1 MEQLD
6 EPQPASP
13 LTMGQIVDSALR
25 AVAAMKMSVSSVT
38 SAVPD
43 QDGWNVSVELVE
55 RRGIPSTN
63 DMLGLYELRVDRA
76 GNVVRYMRTR
86 MRRRCD
92 VGQ

>member
-6 EPQPASP
+6 ERQPGAP
-13 LTMGQIVDSALR
+13 LAMSQIVDAALR
-25 AVAAMKMSVSSVT
+25 ALAVLKMNVSAVT

-43 QDGWNVSVELVE
+43 GDGWNVSVELVE

-63 DMLGLYELRVDRA
+63 DVLGVYEMRLDGA
-76 GNVVRYMRTR
+76 GNVVRYARTR

-92 VGQ
+92 FA

>member
-55 RRGIPSTN
+55 RRGIPTTN
-63 DMLGLYELRVDRA
+63 DVLGLYELRLDRA
-76 GNVVRYMRTR
+76 GNVVRYARTR

-92 VGQ
+92 FGS